1 MPGWDCSAHVP
12 LSITE
17 QSIYNLNHRK
27 VLADLITRA
36 MRIKGDVDVGLFERA
51 VPTVINAYPIFRCRY
66 RDEPAIRS
74 FDDIELDYMDIR
86 HMSEAHITSF
96 LRQFSSSPMDLNSDQ
111 LLGLS
116 LFRTGE
122 DEYIFL
128 TKCHHIITDGISLS
142 LLWAE
147 SLAAYLAM
155 GAGKP
160 YKPRKESTDFADYI
174 NFEETYLGTERGQK
188 ASYYWRNK
196 LELQRDV
203 VWQASHQEIVS
214 INCSEVT
221 LSIDGADFAQI
232 RANVSDAE
240 ISLFAF
246 LCAAYQQTLCEFLH
260 HDFWLNT
267 SLSLRLKR
275 EHRYI
280 LGPMFRYGNL
290 SVCRNESWSEK
301 LVRLSREIRHAMRTA
316 YAADS
321 IGPHGSIGHNLN
333 ASSCFLIT
341 FLQAE
346 EHHEGFTAVYTGE
359 TSEWVE
365 ISENLKIHTT
375 PLPTRLTPYGIYL
388 SLAVYGGQL
397 RASFIYNVNCF
408 SFKQVESIAD
418 RWCLRSIYGA
428 DEKMPPL

>member
-1 MPGWDCSAHVP
+1 MAGWDSSARVP

-17 QSIYNLNHRK
+17 QSIYNLHHRK
-27 VLADLITRA
+27 VLADLIARA
-36 MRIKGDVDVGLFERA
+36 MCIKGDVDVALFEFA
-51 VPTVINAYPIFRCRY
+51 VPLVVNTYPIFRCRY
-66 RDEPAIRS
+66 HDEPAVRS

-86 HMSEAHITSF
+86 HMSEADITSF

-147 SLAAYLAM
+147 SLTAYLTM

-160 YKPRKESTDFADYI
+160 YKPRGETTDFADYI
-174 NFEETYLGTERGQK
+174 NFEETYLESERGQK

-196 LELQRDV
+196 LELQRET
-203 VWQASHQEIVS
+203 VWQASHQEIAS
-214 INCSEVT
+214 IICGEET
-221 LSIDGADFAQI
+221 LNIEGVEFVQI
-232 RANVSDAE
+232 QTNANDAE
-240 ISLFAF
+240 VSLFAY

-260 HDFWLNT
+260 YDFWMNT

-290 SVCRNESWSEK
+290 TVCRNESWSEK
-301 LVRLSREIRHAMRTA
+301 LARLSQEIKHAVRTA

-341 FLQAE
+341 FLQTE
-346 EHHEGFTAVYTGE
+346 EHREGFTAVYTGE

-365 ISENLKIHTT
+365 VGEKLKIHTT

-388 SLAVYGGQL
+388 SMAAYGGQL

-408 SFKQVESIAD
+408 SQNQVESIMD
-418 RWCLRSIYGA
+418 RWRLRSIHGSG
-428 DEKMPPL
+428 DKMPPL

>member
-1 MPGWDCSAHVP
+1 MPGWDCSTHVP

-36 MRIKGDVDVGLFERA
+36 MRIKGDVDVELFERA
-51 VPTVINAYPIFRCRY
+51 IPLVVNSYPIFRCRY
-66 RDEPAIRS
+66 HDEPAVRS

-96 LRQFSSSPMDLNSDQ
+96 LRQFSSSPMDLISDQ

-128 TKCHHIITDGISLS
+128 IKCHHIITDGISLS

-147 SLAAYLAM
+147 SLTAYLTM
-155 GAGKP
+155 EAGKP
-160 YKPRKESTDFADYI
+160 YRPRGEATDFADYI
-174 NFEETYLGTERGQK
+174 NFEDTYLESERGQK
-188 ASYYWRNK
+188 ARYYWRNK
-196 LELQRDV
+196 LELQHEA

-214 INCSEVT
+214 IICKEAT
-221 LSIDGADFAQI
+221 LNIEGREFEEIQ
-232 RANVSDAE
+232 ANAGDAKV
-240 ISLFAF
+240 SLFAY

-267 SLSLRLKR
+267 SLSLRLKL

-290 SVCRNESWSEK
+290 SVCRNESWPEK
-301 LVRLSREIRHAMRTA
+301 LTRLSQEIKRAVRTA

-333 ASSCFLIT
+333 ASSCFLVS
-341 FLQAE
+341 FLQTE
-346 EHHEGFTAVYTGE
+346 EHHEGFSAVYTGE
-359 TSEWVE
+359 TSDWVE
-365 ISENLKIHTT
+365 VGEKLKIHTT

-388 SLAVYGGQL
+388 SIAAYGGQL

-408 SFKQVESIAD
+408 SLKQVECIMD
-418 RWCLRSIYGA
+418 RWRLRAIHGSQ
-428 DEKMPPL
+428 EKMPPL